1 MKPKLSSSSKSPDN
15 ARAFASP
22 RLGGLPPT
30 IEWPGGDACELRLL
44 DQTLLPRE
52 VRVRT
57 CRTVEDVWQA
67 IRELCVRG
75 APAIG
80 VAAGFGMCLGT
91 RAATGDDPA
100 QFHQRLREMGE
111 YLRSSRPTAVNL
123 GWAVDRVSRAVA
135 ATKGGTAR
143 ELWDVL
149 EAEAIAIAREDV
161 ETCRRIGEA
170 GASLVPQGGAAL
182 THCNAGA
189 LATAGIGTAL
199 ALFYAAREQGREFRV
214 FADETRPLL
223 QGARLTALELAAAGI
238 DVTVLCDGMA
248 ASLMASGGVQMVVV
262 GADRIAA
269 NGDVA
274 NKIGTY
280 GVAIAARYHKVPF
293 YVAAPR
299 STFDLTLPNG
309 AAIPIETR
317 AAEEVGGIAGGAVPP
332 GVACHNP
339 AFDVTPA
346 ELITA
351 IVTEMGL
358 IQPVNRDTVAALVGQ
373 TARQPS

>member
-1 MKPKLSSSSKSPDN
+1 MKQPTEHDSVLD
-15 ARAFASP
+15 RGQRTFAAP
-22 RLGGLPPT
+22 RLGNLPPT
-30 IEWPGGDACELRLL
+30 IEWPGGQPCELRLL

-52 VRVRT
+52 VKVRV

-80 VAAGFGMCLGT
+80 VAAGFGMCIGT
-91 RAATGDDPA
+91 RPAADGPPQA
-100 QFHQRLREMGE
+100 FREHLRRTGE

-123 GWAVDRVSRAVA
+123 GWAVDRVSRAVQA
-135 ATKGGTAR
+135 AQDKSAT
-143 ELWDVL
+143 ELWRML
-149 EAEAIAIAREDV
+149 EAEALAIAREDV
-161 ETCRRIGEA
+161 ETCRRIGEV
-170 GASLVPQGGAAL
+170 GAALVPEGGGVL

-199 ALFYAAREQGREFRV
+199 SLLYAAREQGRAFRV

-248 ASLMASGGVQMVVV
+248 ASLMASGAVRMVVV

-280 GVAIAARYHKVPF
+280 GVAIAARHHNIPF

-299 STFDLTLPNG
+299 STFDMTLPTG
-309 AAIPIETR
+309 ASIPIETR
-317 AAEEVGGIAGGAVPP
+317 AGEEVGGIAGGVTPAGVP
-332 GVACHNP
+332 CHNP

-346 ELITA
+346 ELVTG
-351 IVTEMGL
+351 IVTEAGL
-358 IQPVNRDTVAALVGQ
+358 IQPVNLQSVAAIVGG
-373 TARQPS
+373 